1 MIGPSSN
8 RGALAPAV
16 TVRAMAAAT
25 SRRRAA
31 ISPLPHPLVPEAGAE
46 LLLVGD
52 LTATLT
58 ANVRDDGTLREIF
71 IRTGKHGSTL
81 AGLLDTIATT
91 VSIGLRNGVPLQN
104 YVDHLAGLAFVPNG
118 PTDDPD
124 ITRAASVTDYLFR
137 RLAIDVLR
145 PGTT

>member
-1 MIGPSSN
+1 MHATTLAAAEHPQ
-8 RGALAPAV
+8 LAPAPV
-16 TVRAMAAAT
+16 
-25 SRRRAA
+25 RRRPGVRSGYTLDFA
-31 ISPLPHPLVPEAGAE
+31 
-46 LLLVGD
+46 VGD

-58 ANVRDDGTLREIF
+58 ANARDDGTLREIF
-71 IRTGKHGSTL
+71 IHTGKHGSTL

-104 YVDHLAGLAFVPNG
+104 YVDHLADLAFIPNG

-137 RLAIDVLR
+137 RLAIDFLR